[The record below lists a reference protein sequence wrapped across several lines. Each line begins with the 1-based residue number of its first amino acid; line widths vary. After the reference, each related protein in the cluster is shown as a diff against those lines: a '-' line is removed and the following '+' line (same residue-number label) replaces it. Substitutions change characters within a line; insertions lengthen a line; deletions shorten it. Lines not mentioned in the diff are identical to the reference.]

1 MNEIDKIILNS
12 YQYLSSLGIGRFVYS
27 GSYGFYINS
36 IDLGRD
42 LYDLDIRFPDLTLE
56 ERYSLKLEFTPHID
70 KLSEKLQLGDNM
82 WEEKD
87 FYGTKLLV
95 FKPENI
101 IKAKKATLDFLSDPR
116 TLMTERRK
124 SQKEKIL
131 RDLDYLKEH
140 YGL

>member
-1 MNEIDKIILNS
+1 MNEVDKIILDS
-12 YQYLSSLGIGRFVYS
+12 YRYLSSLNIGRFVYS
-27 GSYGFYINS
+27 GSYGFYING

-42 LYDLDIRFPDLTLE
+42 MYDLDIRFPDLTLE
-56 ERYSLKLEFTPHID
+56 ERCALKLNFTPRID
-70 KLSEKLQLGDNM
+70 KLSERLKFGEEI

-87 FYGTKLLV
+87 FHGVKLLV
-95 FKPENI
+95 FTPESI
-101 IKAKKATLDFLSDPR
+101 VRAKQVTLNFLSDPKIF
-116 TLMTERRK
+116 MTERRK